1 MAVATD
7 TLGRVMLL
15 DVASMAVVR
24 LWKVL
29 LMDLLP
35 IPHWALSSKTT
46 ACQAHHAAGWYLA
59 SRACGSVSGI
69 RSPQGLGA

>member
-24 LWKVL
+24 LWKV
-29 LMDLLP
+29 
-35 IPHWALSSKTT
+35 
-46 ACQAHHAAGWYLA
+46 CFCAASASNSPLVPAPDFLA
-59 SRACGSVSGI
+59 SDLVNDVAWTRDLPTALPRYG
-69 RSPQGLGA
+69 